1 MRPEIWQFMSVRDIW
16 TDKPIQFDDYQEP
29 EWNDAYYE
37 CPEYKDYE
45 SEWN

>member
-1 MRPEIWQFMSVRDIW
+1 MTEIQQFMSVRDVW
-16 TDKPIQFDDYQEP
+16 TGDIIQFDTYQEP